1 MDNLLARFRKR
12 VREALTS
19 CFFQSSTK
27 LQEIQ
32 RINGHGFEAQRMK
45 MNAVC
50 AHCRG
55 MFWNLKRKGYSCMAC
70 GIVVHKR
77 CRCFTTHC
85 VKEAEEGNSKC
96 PPQEDMPEI
105 PSECQVKMEEVSIPS
120 EALALIDLDEA
131 EEESSEC
138 PPQDVLP
145 EEPIECQAKIEE
157 VIDPCEDLAP
167 HELDTA
173 EEESNECPPE
183 DDLPGTSNQCQIE
196 AREENEPSSVS
207 SNEDFSIIHMLGQG
221 GFGKVFLA
229 RNEKDQK
236 NYALKAIKKE
246 FICNYVELLRTE
258 KRVLQKAVPC
268 PFLVSMHS
276 CFQTASHVFFV
287 MNYAPGGNLGSRIN
301 WNGKL
306 CEDHIRFY
314 AAEICIGV
322 HFLHQNGIIHR
333 DLKPENILLDSEGH
347 IQICDFGVCAEV
359 TERQKIKEVCG
370 TPEYCAPEMFESE
383 GYSFSV
389 DWWALGIIILSMA
402 DGELPYELEMSDMK
416 KALKAPIQI
425 PAFVSDELRWF
436 LRGLLLKNPEIRL
449 GCHPKLGFLQIK
461 RHPFFHSL
469 DWEMV
474 ANKCLQPPYKPQYK
488 SPNEMRLN
496 KEDCYSLYPS
506 SSEVERA
513 AQYVDQT
520 LFDGFDCSPA

>member
-12 VREALTS
+12 AREALTS
-19 CFFQSSTK
+19 CFFQSSTNIMVIK
-27 LQEIQ
+27 W
-32 RINGHGFEAQRMK
+32 INGHGFAAQRMK

-55 MFWNLKRKGYSCMAC
+55 WFWNLKRKGYSCIAC

-85 VKEAEEGNSKC
+85 VQEEGKSKC

-105 PSECQVKMEEVSIPS
+105 PSECQVKIEEVSIPC
-120 EALALIDLDEA
+120 EDLALLDLDEPEEESSECPPQDDLPEEPIECQAKLEEVIDPCGVLSPPNLDEA

-138 PPQDVLP
+138 PP
-145 EEPIECQAKIEE
+145 
-157 VIDPCEDLAP
+157 
-167 HELDTA
+167 
-173 EEESNECPPE
+173 E
-183 DDLPGTSNQCQIE
+183 DDLLGTSNQCQIE
-196 AREENEPSSVS
+196 ACEENEPSSVS
-207 SNEDFSIIHMLGQG
+207 RDEGFTLMHMLGIG

-229 RNEKDQK
+229 RYEKDQN

-246 FICNYVELLRTE
+246 FICNYIELLRTE
-258 KRVLQKAVPC
+258 KRVFQKAAPC
-268 PFLVSMHS
+268 PFLLSMHS
-276 CFQTASHVFFV
+276 CFQTACHVFFV
-287 MNYAPGGNLGSRIN
+287 MNYAAGGDLLSHIN
-301 WNGKL
+301 RFGKL

-314 AAEICIGV
+314 AAEICIGIN
-322 HFLHQNGIIHR
+322 FLHQNGIIHR
-333 DLKPENILLDSEGH
+333 DLKLENILLDSEGH

-370 TPEYCAPEMFESE
+370 TPEFCAPEMFENK

-389 DWWALGIIILSMA
+389 DWWALGIIIYCMA
-402 DGELPYELEMSDMK
+402 KGELPYEVKMSEMK
-416 KALKAPIQI
+416 EALKSPIQI
-425 PAFVSDELRWF
+425 PDFLSDELRYF
-436 LRGLLLKNPEIRL
+436 LKGLLQKNPKVRL

-474 ANKCLQPPYKPQYK
+474 ANKRLQPPYKPQDM
-488 SPNEMRLN
+488 SPNEMELD
-496 KEDCYSLYPS
+496 KEDCCSLYPS

-513 AQYVDQT
+513 AQYIDQT
-520 LFDGFDCSPA
+520 LFDGFDYSPA